1 MVGISGWDSSS
12 ISMLFSSVGNSGR
25 STGTTSFLSNIDIS
39 TYSSI
44 KTGSYYKL
52 LKTYYSE
59 GLDDKASSLVPSSVS
74 TSKDSA
80 KTLGKIESAADEVAD
95 SAKDLYSVSSRT
107 FSKNSKGGY
116 DTDAI
121 YKKVSKFA
129 SDYNDFVS
137 AASKSQT
144 SKIDSSLDSL
154 QSYTKSNEQ
163 ALSKIGITID
173 SKTGELSVDEKKF
186 KSSDMANVKSLFS
199 GTGSYA
205 YGVSA
210 KTSMIGYYAKNE
222 AQKSNT
228 YSSSGKYTYN
238 HNTGSVYSS
247 ET

>member
-1 MVGISGWDSSS
+1 MTRHLH
-12 ISMLFSSVGNSGR
+12 LFQVQ
-25 STGTTSFLSNIDIS
+25 FLHQRILQRLWE
-39 TYSSI
+39 
-44 KTGSYYKL
+44 KL
-52 LKTYYSE
+52 SQF
-59 GLDDKASSLVPSSVS
+59 
-74 TSKDSA
+74 
-80 KTLGKIESAADEVAD
+80 ADEVAD

-137 AASKSQT
+137 ANFKITET

-154 QSYTKSNEQ
+154 KSYTKSNEQ

-210 KTSMIGYYAKNE
+210 KTSMIGYYAKTKHRNQIHTLPLE
-222 AQKSNT
+222 NT
-228 YSSSGKYTYN
+228 HTIITLDQYTVLK
-238 HNTGSVYSS
+238 HKI
-247 ET
+247 

>member
-12 ISMLFSSVGNSGR
+12 ISMLFSSVGNSRR

-116 DTDAI
+116 ESIKRYLNLHLIIMTL
-121 YKKVSKFA
+121 FQQLQ
-129 SDYNDFVS
+129 NHRLR
-137 AASKSQT
+137 KS
-144 SKIDSSLDSL
+144 IHRL
-154 QSYTKSNEQ
+154 
-163 ALSKIGITID
+163 I
-173 SKTGELSVDEKKF
+173 
-186 KSSDMANVKSLFS
+186 
-199 GTGSYA
+199 
-205 YGVSA
+205 
-210 KTSMIGYYAKNE
+210 
-222 AQKSNT
+222 
-228 YSSSGKYTYN
+228 
-238 HNTGSVYSS
+238 H
-247 ET
+247 

>member
-12 ISMLFSSVGNSGR
+12 ISMLFSSVGNSRR

-107 FSKNSKGGY
+107 FSKN
-116 DTDAI
+116 
-121 YKKVSKFA
+121 FA

-154 QSYTKSNEQ
+154 KSYTKSNEQ